1 MYTAK
6 EFFKGIKVK
15 NIDCRFNLSQVPSN
29 IQKIGYLIQVLKK
42 LMLLTNCLLLIGC
55 DPRREAA
62 VLNSRIRQRW
72 LTGNLDILTIC
83 TPDDLTYKCNSLGND
98 ISLLSDEKYSN

>member
-6 EFFKGIKVK
+6 EFFKGINVK
-15 NIDCRFNLSQVPSN
+15 NIDCRFNLSQVPYGNSKDWLFN
-29 IQKIGYLIQVLKK
+29 SSIEKIDVIDKLLI
-42 LMLLTNCLLLIGC
+42 IGC
-55 DPRREAA
+55 DPKREAA

-72 LTGNLDILTIC
+72 LTGNLDILTIS

-98 ISLLSDEKYSN
+98 ISVLSDENIQKK